1 MKLNKPALENAACM
15 NMLICLASALSA
27 PTGEMDKLALEEA
40 GFRNMLICV
49 KLMF

>member
-1 MKLNKPALENAACM
+1 MKLNKPALENAG